1 MTSALKQR
9 LFLLLR
15 LAIGLSLLGYIFSKI
30 SRNGGLAQL
39 PSYYAQADLW
49 ALLAAVAV
57 MAALF
62 AAGAFRWGLLLRAQ
76 GVRLSS
82 TSVFMYYMIGM
93 FFNSFLPSTVGGD
106 VVKVY
111 YLSRF
116 TGKGP
121 AALASVAVD
130 RLMGMGGMCVVA
142 LVSLLFGAGEL
153 ASALKPKETALV
165 WLIVVGVS
173 AGLIL
178 FFLVV
183 FNERLLRALTTR
195 VPWEAFRR
203 KITDVHDALCV
214 YRGQS
219 SVLLKTLL
227 ISSVIWVI
235 IVFDSWLIS
244 LVFRNTIPPI
254 PLRYFFLFIPAISVI
269 MSLPIS
275 FSGLGTREAAFVLFF
290 GSLACLKPAGE
301 IPSVAQSVA
310 DRHALMLSLN
320 FYFVSLAASLVG
332 GVIYILKDQLRFHR
346 GEIASP
352 GAAGGAGEGRT

>member
-9 LFLLLR
+9 LFLFLR
-15 LAIGLSLLGYIFSKI
+15 LAIGLGLLGYIFHEI
-30 SRNGGLAQL
+30 SLEGGLSQL
-39 PSYYAQADLW
+39 PGYYAQADL
-49 ALLAAVAV
+49 LCLAAAIAI
-57 MAALF
+57 MGLLF

-76 GVRLSS
+76 GVKLSPG
-82 TSVFMYYMIGM
+82 SVFMYYMIGM

-116 TGKGP
+116 TKKGP

-130 RLMGMGGMCVVA
+130 RLMGVGGMCVMAVVA
-142 LVSLLFGAGEL
+142 LLFGAGKL
-153 ASALKPKETALV
+153 RAAIGPKKAASIF
-165 WLIVVGVS
+165 LIVGGVS

-183 FNERLLRALTTR
+183 FSERLLRWLTALI
-195 VPWEAFRR
+195 PWAAFRK

-219 SVLLKTLL
+219 PVLVKTLL
-227 ISSVIWVI
+227 ISTVIWVI
-235 IVFDSWLIS
+235 IVTDTWLIS
-244 LVFRNTIPPI
+244 RVFRATIPPI
-254 PLRYFFLFIPAISVI
+254 SIWYFFLFIPTISVI

-275 FSGLGTREAAFVLFF
+275 FSGLGTREAAFILFF
-290 GSLACLKPAGE
+290 GSLACLDPDGLH
-301 IPSVAQSVA
+301 PDVAK
-310 DRHALMLSLN
+310 RHALMLSLN

-346 GEIASP
+346 GEVVP
-352 GAAGGAGEGRT
+352 GEDPGSAA